1 MSSSQVPSTGHGVPD
16 PSQAAHDVAAGL
28 SRVGQTVAD
37 QVKPRL
43 RGWIHAGVAPFV
55 LVAAIVLVALAPT
68 DAARWSTAV
77 FGLTAVLLFGTSAV
91 YHRGRW
97 SPRTAAVLR
106 RMDHTN
112 IFLIIAGT
120 YTPLAVLMLNERT
133 ARVLLLVVW
142 GGALVGALARIF
154 WLQAPRWV
162 YVPSYVALGLVAVGY
177 IPAFSRSGGPAVAWL
192 VLAGGVAYIAGA
204 VVYGTKRPNPSPLW
218 FGFHEVFHAL
228 TVVAFACH
236 YVAVSIAT
244 YRLR

>member
-1 MSSSQVPSTGHGVPD
+1 VSSSQVPSTGHGVPD
-16 PSQAAHDVAAGL
+16 PSQAAHDVAEGL

-55 LVAAIVLVALAPT
+55 LV
-68 DAARWSTAV
+68 
-77 FGLTAVLLFGTSAV
+77 AV

-133 ARVLLLVVW
+133 ARILLLVVW

-177 IPAFSRSGGPAVAWL
+177 IPSFARSGGPAVAWL

-204 VVYGTKRPNPSPLW
+204 VVYGTKRPNPSPRW